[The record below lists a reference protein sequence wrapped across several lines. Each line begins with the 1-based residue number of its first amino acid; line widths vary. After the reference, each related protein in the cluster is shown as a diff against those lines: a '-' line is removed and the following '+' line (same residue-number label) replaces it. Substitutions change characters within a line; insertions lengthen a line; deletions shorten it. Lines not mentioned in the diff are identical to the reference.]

1 MSNPASVQDA
11 PSPPPLRVTDIPEQ
25 ERPREKLARLG
36 AQSLTDAELLA
47 VFFRTGLQGLNAI
60 ELGSSLC
67 QKYGG
72 LTELSRLTVEELC
85 NSNKGIGPAKA
96 TELVAVFEM
105 GRRLASQRMVET
117 PLNKPDLIYAVMAP
131 EMQQLSRESL
141 RVILLNSR
149 YRLVKVEEVS
159 SGTINE
165 TVAHPRDIL
174 KPAIVHD
181 CHAFIVVHNHP
192 SGDPSP
198 SQADRK
204 LTRRLIEAAE
214 LMRIE
219 MLDHII
225 IGRPRDEN
233 PNGYF
238 SFNEQGLM

>member
-1 MSNPASVQDA
+1 MSDPAAVHDA
-11 PSPPPLRVTDIPEQ
+11 PAPRPLRVTDLPED

-36 AQSLTDAELLA
+36 PQALSDAELLA

-60 ELGSSLC
+60 ELGSNLC
-67 QKYGG
+67 DKYGG
-72 LTELSRLTVEELC
+72 LTELSRVTVDELC
-85 NSNKGIGPAKA
+85 ASNKGIGPAKA

-105 GRRLASQRMVET
+105 GRRLACLRMVDT
-117 PLNKPDLIYAVMAP
+117 PLNKPDMVYSFIAP

-149 YRLVKVEEVS
+149 FRLIKIEEVS

-181 CHAFIVVHNHP
+181 CQAFIMVHNHP

-198 SQADRK
+198 SQADNK
-204 LTRRLIEAAE
+204 LTRRLKEAAE

-233 PNGYF
+233 PSGYF
-238 SFNEQGLM
+238 SFNEHGLM